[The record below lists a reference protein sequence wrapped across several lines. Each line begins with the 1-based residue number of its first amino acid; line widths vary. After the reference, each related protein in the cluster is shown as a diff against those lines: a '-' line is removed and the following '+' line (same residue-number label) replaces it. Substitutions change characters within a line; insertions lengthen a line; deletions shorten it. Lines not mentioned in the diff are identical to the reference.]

1 MRLIV
6 LFTLF
11 ISTPIAA
18 LCVTDASGISGKYI
32 CSTQWTIS
40 GNNVIEIV
48 ASDNG
53 EYSVNA
59 GSFKLTPAVQLIDI
73 SRNGI
78 TEITSAWFES
88 NLDLWFLDLQYNKLQ
103 NISHGLFDN
112 NINLRVLLLG
122 FNMIQTFNHIFQ
134 NILTLSVESN
144 LQLGFFE
151 LTAPSLLHLTIS
163 DTNLSTLPN
172 ISSCSML
179 QTLHATNLRIK
190 DLDISAFR
198 TNRDISAI
206 LLNGCTDLV
215 NFPPV
220 SSQQMYIIDLS
231 VTNVTCLDTPSEIL
245 AGRQFLISSI
255 ILNAGTFE
263 RSPWPWCVKPIANQ
277 TTPQSLDTTEAIF
290 ITQIVNQI
298 DDDTIYDNDI
308 LPLYITNENILLN
321 NTDNNDTAIHL
332 ITEPIFGATPDPAT
346 EITSLILEPISSQD
360 TTPDPA
366 TEITSLILEPIS
378 SQDTDLAKE
387 TTSLL
392 ELYSAST
399 SNIEQMSSVEN
410 QDLLV
415 VANISSIIQQPLL
428 ILRGSLDNMVTL
440 IEETTVTSGDSILD
454 GSLTT
459 VEPVLTVNLVE
470 NLVTLIDDHIVS
482 LEKLIA
488 SVNQLVENDTTLGIL
503 SNPGSIVDN
512 RNLTL
517 DDATIAAG
525 ELNTELA
532 TTTVPV
538 NSGLSETQVDVAV
551 VVGVA
556 VAVPVSIF
564 TAIAFIV

>member
-360 TTPDPA
+360 T
-366 TEITSLILEPIS
+366 
-378 SQDTDLAKE
+378 DLAKE